1 MFTLIL
7 SYLITAL
14 LVIKVTCVHNA
25 KNAQIQYAI
34 TEEVP
39 VRTLVGNILLD
50 SSVTNQTR
58 SKMTCYE
65 FASDMSQ
72 LFELERN
79 STNLYTNDRIDREI
93 LCPHPF
99 LLNHSESNTLRLS
112 TNGFKTR
119 TNKCLLE
126 FAVVCKS
133 HENSQEVWISVIIEL
148 KDIDDNPPVF
158 LQSFSPSWSGS
169 YKVHLPENV
178 PIGSQHLLP
187 SAYDADIDSNAKVR
201 YQLLDGSSDVNYE
214 EVFTI
219 KVKEPSQ
226 ANTEDS
232 VYLTVQQKLDYEQ
245 NKEYFLRLEACGL
258 TQVMPKCSSLPLRV
272 LIQDVNDNA
281 PNIVYPSKNIHE
293 ITVSEASPIGTLLIK
308 LEVEDPDSNEAGRVT
323 FSIPHATDSNP
334 LTETIMN
341 GNHTNHSLP
350 FRLDPDTGEIRLSSS
365 LSASDMSKYIMNILA
380 SDNGEPSLSTLLQL
394 RINVADTNDHAPEI
408 RIKRIGCNLQYSD
421 PTKLI
426 VLSNAETGTHVCLL
440 MVSDADLHQN
450 GHVKCQSETIDDE
463 LQQRFGIGFSLF
475 SNGRV
480 SGHALYTLQV
490 TRDLSLSSRL
500 SEVSTGGPA
509 LFTTLVVTCKDHGEP
524 YALTSSVSLKI
535 RLVHQKDYQ
544 LCFEHQQYRLEIEES
559 DGPRFNL
566 LRPQLQELVDHVK
579 FELKP
584 TKKMDDNCEQLHVN
598 ENTGELSFP
607 VGIDREHNEY
617 IRCLLVAFELDE
629 KTITRSATTEIHI
642 NVTDINDNVP
652 KIIPSILL
660 TGFSLKE
667 WDSLSD
673 LYGEQLEGSIHIG
686 TIVAEDLDAAEN
698 GTVRFHLK
706 EVTAQATH
714 PKSLSMS
721 ELRLPHFQLDSSTGQ
736 LTLPREEHKRV
747 DREQTSDFELRVVL
761 EDCGTVVKQSNMQTL
776 KVHVD
781 DVNDN
786 PPKWDPQL
794 VASVP
799 TNMNIY
805 DLGSTPVP
813 LRIHWTASQESLDE
827 LSTHLRAFDPDQG
840 ENGQLSFFSLEQG
853 QLPKSVLIGRTVL
866 PKKAYQLNE
875 NGTVRV
881 WMSNL
886 LRDQEYIFGVAV
898 RDHGHARQLQSTG
911 YFYITPGLHRESVD
925 THIMKYGFSSFP
937 NDVKQLPTTRSTNSA
952 NFSTV
957 SVATHS
963 PWFSL
968 PVSTFKLV
976 ISSLL
981 CFGVTV
987 IFVGGMIVFV
997 ISRKRVIQN
1006 TEENVLHHQNHKGN
1020 TEDLARQE
1028 QVTSE
1033 PLVNH
1038 YTSTDPYNIYGA
1050 VNFVPQTGAN
1060 IYYPD
1065 YYGAQLSQLGNHTE
1079 NPSFM
1084 EDPLD
1089 HHGYPNSNGQC
1100 YSHVSAGLMTQA
1112 QHNNNTCSYA
1122 NPVRPYGNF
1131 FK

>member
-1 MFTLIL
+1 MI
-7 SYLITAL
+7 
-14 LVIKVTCVHNA
+14 
-25 KNAQIQYAI
+25 
-34 TEEVP
+34 
-39 VRTLVGNILLD
+39 
-50 SSVTNQTR
+50 
-58 SKMTCYE
+58 
-65 FASDMSQ
+65 
-72 LFELERN
+72 
-79 STNLYTNDRIDREI
+79 EI
-93 LCPHPF
+93 
-99 LLNHSESNTLRLS
+99 
-112 TNGFKTR
+112 
-119 TNKCLLE
+119 
-126 FAVVCKS
+126 
-133 HENSQEVWISVIIEL
+133 
-148 KDIDDNPPVF
+148 KDIDDNPPRF
-158 LQSFSPSWSGS
+158 LQSFSSIWSGS
-169 YKVHLPENV
+169 YKVRLLENV

-201 YQLLDGSSDVNYE
+201 YQLLGDSSDVNYE
-214 EVFTI
+214 KMFTI

-232 VYLTVQQKLDYEQ
+232 VYLTVQQKLDYELK
-245 NKEYFLRLEACGL
+245 KEYFLRLEACGL
-258 TQVMPKCSSLPLRV
+258 TYVLPQCSSLPVRV

-308 LEVEDPDSNEAGRVT
+308 LEAEDADSNEAGRVT
-323 FSIPHATDSNP
+323 FSIPHPTDSNT
-334 LTETIMN
+334 LTDTIVK

-365 LSASDMSKYIMNILA
+365 LSASNIPKYTLNILA

-408 RIKRIGCNLQYSD
+408 RIKRIGCNPQSSD
-421 PTKLI
+421 LTKMT

-463 LQQRFGIGFSLF
+463 LQQRFGIGFSLL

-490 TRDLSLSSRL
+490 TRDLSLSARL
-500 SEVSTGGPA
+500 SETSTGGPA

-559 DGPRFNL
+559 DGSRFNL
-566 LRPQLQELVDHVK
+566 LRPQLQELVDHVR

-584 TKKMDDNCEQLHVN
+584 IEKMDGNCEQLHVD
-598 ENTGELSFP
+598 EDTGELSFP
-607 VGIDREHNEY
+607 SGTDREHNEY
-617 IRCLLVAFELDE
+617 IRCLLVASEFDE

-642 NVTDINDNVP
+642 NVTDTNDNIP
-652 KIIPSILL
+652 NIIPSLLL
-660 TGFSLKE
+660 TGFSLTE
-667 WDSLSD
+667 WDSLAD
-673 LYGEQLEGSIHIG
+673 LYGEQSESSIHIG

-714 PKSLSMS
+714 PKSLFMS

-736 LTLPREEHKRV
+736 LTLPPDEHKRV
-747 DREQTSDFELRVVL
+747 DREQTSDFELRVML

-799 TNMNIY
+799 TTLNHY
-805 DLGSTPVP
+805 GLGPSPVP
-813 LRIHWTASQESLDE
+813 LRIHWTVSQESLDE
-827 LSTHLRAFDPDQG
+827 LSAHLRAFDPDQE
-840 ENGQLSFFSLEQG
+840 ENGQFSFFSLEQEH
-853 QLPKSVLIGRTVL
+853 LPKSVLIGRTML

-875 NGTVRV
+875 NGTVQV
-881 WMSNL
+881 WTSNL
-886 LRDQEYIFGVAV
+886 VRDQEYILGVGV
-898 RDHGHARQLQSTG
+898 RDHGQVRRLQSTG
-911 YFYITPGLHRESVD
+911 YFYFNPGLYRESVD
-925 THIMKYGFSSFP
+925 THIVKYSFSSFP
-937 NDVKQLPTTRSTNSA
+937 NDVKQLLTTRSTDSPHSSTASA
-952 NFSTV
+952 T
-957 SVATHS
+957 THS

-987 IFVGGMIVFV
+987 IFVGGMIVYV

-1006 TEENVLHHQNHKGN
+1006 TEENILNHQNLKGN
-1020 TEDLARQE
+1020 TENPDGQE

-1033 PLVNH
+1033 SLVSH
-1038 YTSTDPYNIYGA
+1038 YTSTDPYNIYGT
-1050 VNFVPQTGAN
+1050 VNFIPQTGLN
-1060 IYYPD
+1060 VYYPD
-1065 YYGAQLSQLGNHTE
+1065 YHSAQLSRLRNHTE

-1089 HHGYPNSNGQC
+1089 HHGFQISNGQC
-1100 YSHVSAGLMTQA
+1100 YSLASAGLMTHDK
-1112 QHNNNTCSYA
+1112 HNNITCSYI
-1122 NPVRPYGNF
+1122 NPVRPYGSF